1 MFYMALGKTPG
12 LLTLAKERRW
22 WWTPRFFRSI
32 GSVARYNLTYV
43 DTTFRSRIRQKS
55 DAFHVGHVS
64 HGVG

>member
-1 MFYMALGKTPG
+1 MFHMALGETPDR
-12 LLTLAKERRW
+12 LTLAKGRRW

-32 GSVARYNLTYV
+32 GSVARYNLAYV
-43 DTTFRSRIRQKS
+43 DTTFRRRIRQKS